1 MNPLDYL
8 QNDNNNISLLGRQM
22 LVKEKTSN
30 TVTLGINNS
39 KLSGCTYGYYIRI
52 GTTGTFNQ
60 PGSEL
65 EKGSLMQSRFY

>member
-1 MNPLDYL
+1 
-8 QNDNNNISLLGRQM
+8 M